1 MAQPPAPKSTAAK
14 STAAKKAPVAAAASG
29 SLLNPASLHATAP
42 ATFKAEFV
50 TTKGNIVIEVHRD
63 WAPLGADRF
72 YNLVKNGFFT
82 DVAFFRAISGFMV
95 QFGISGNPKIAAA
108 WDHANIKDDPVK
120 GSNKRGMITYA
131 MAGPNTRSTQFFIN
145 YGNNASLDSQ
155 GFAPFGEV
163 VEGLDVVDKLYT
175 GYGEMAEAG
184 GRGPSVDKL
193 SHEGKPYLDKSFP
206 MIDSI
211 KSARILPADAA
222 PAK

>member
-1 MAQPPAPKSTAAK
+1 MAQATKSTAAK
-14 STAAKKAPVAAAASG
+14 STAPAKAPATAAAG
-29 SLLNPASLHATAP
+29 SLLNPASLKATAP
-42 ATFKAEFV
+42 ATFKTEFV

-72 YNLVKNGFFT
+72 FNLVKNGFFT
-82 DVAFFRAISGFMV
+82 DVAFFRAIQGFMV

-108 WDHANIKDDPVK
+108 WEHANIKDDPVK
-120 GSNKRGMITYA
+120 GTNTRGMITYA

-145 YGNNASLDSQ
+145 FGNNASLDSQ
-155 GFAPFGEV
+155 GFAPFGMV

-193 SHEGKPYLDKSFP
+193 SHEGKAYLDKSFP

>member
-1 MAQPPAPKSTAAK
+1 MAQATKSTAAK
-14 STAAKKAPVAAAASG
+14 STAPVKAPAAAAG
-29 SLLNPASLHATAP
+29 SLLNPASLKATAP

-72 YNLVKNGFFT
+72 YNLIKGGFFT

-95 QFGISGNPKIAAA
+95 QFGISGDPKVAAA

-145 YGNNASLDSQ
+145 FGNNASLDSQ

-193 SHEGKPYLDKSFP
+193 SHEGKAYLDKSFP

-211 KSARILPADAA
+211 KSARVLPADAA

>member
-1 MAQPPAPKSTAAK
+1 MAQATKSTAKK
-14 STAAKKAPVAAAASG
+14 STAPAKAPATAAAG
-29 SLLNPASLHATAP
+29 SLLNPASLKATAP

-95 QFGISGNPKIAAA
+95 QFGISGDPKIAAA
-108 WDHANIKDDPVK
+108 WEHANIKDDPVK
-120 GSNKRGMITYA
+120 GTNTHGMITYA

-145 YGNNASLDSQ
+145 FGNNASLDSQ
-155 GFAPFGEV
+155 GFAPFGMV

-193 SHEGKPYLDKSFP
+193 SHEGKAYLDKSFP

>member
-1 MAQPPAPKSTAAK
+1 MAQAPKSTAAK
-14 STAAKKAPVAAAASG
+14 STAPAKAPAAATG
-29 SLLNPASLHATAP
+29 SLTNPASLHATAP